1 MNFKDYEENAL
12 KSAKYPGKGAF
23 MGVCY
28 CGLKLNGEAGEVA
41 EKIGKA
47 WRDYGGEINNERR
60 LQILFECGDVLWY
73 LTMIAREHGST
84 LEEIARMNNEKT
96 LSRLERGKVHGEGD
110 NR

>member
-1 MNFKDYEENAL
+1 MSCNYCWPGNCCGGPNCERESMNFKDYEENAL

-84 LEEIARMNNEKT
+84 
-96 LSRLERGKVHGEGD
+96 
-110 NR
+110 